1 MVVTW
6 FTCCYWDG
14 VIHVCSMFLFS
25 SIFWTWR
32 GVHHFTRKTRP
43 SVTTR
48 WSHRTLEALES
59 DAEISSKG
67 DISSYHEVIIN
78 HGLVGKRLVRKR
90 MMLPDCALTHVSEW
104 SHQMASWQFMG
115 SLLGHLGTPDVFLRP
130 KWTLLRH
137 YTVLNFVPKNLL
149 EQLLDGQWV
158 NTSRDGRKV
167 QGSEKRDITWYNLI

>member
-90 MMLPDCALTHVSEW
+90 MMLPDCALTVSEW
-104 SHQMASWQFMG
+104 SHQMASWHMG
-115 SLLGHLGTPDVFLRP
+115 SLLGHLGTPGTIPF
-130 KWTLLRH
+130 WIS
-137 YTVLNFVPKNLL
+137 
-149 EQLLDGQWV
+149 
-158 NTSRDGRKV
+158 SRRTCWSSYWMASGLHPVMAERSKDQR
-167 QGSEKRDITWYNLI
+167 SEISEI